1 MVQNIQRGNLF
12 DENFLMSIATLGAF
26 LLGEFP
32 EAVAVMLFYQ
42 IGEYFQ
48 DKATSQSRQSI
59 ARLMDIRSDKACS
72 SAFFFRAKSLWTE
85 ISDDE
90 EPCSLENRR
99 YLQ

>member
-48 DKATSQSRQSI
+48 DKATSQSLSP
-59 ARLMDIRSDKACS
+59 LHD
-72 SAFFFRAKSLWTE
+72 
-85 ISDDE
+85 
-90 EPCSLENRR
+90 
-99 YLQ
+99 